1 MDGWLLTAFFGL
13 AVAQI
18 ALYQIPSKQAL
29 HGFWFL
35 GFFYFFLFAF
45 AQGVALFSR
54 LFSLPF
60 YEFPLFFLA
69 VFVLFRRTGKPFP
82 QFGKQVRLAPD
93 FYLFSAIWMGVIW
106 LSFILTVVGAVHEPP
121 LHGRWQEIYV
131 QSFFWSFFPALVLPV
146 LAGIRDRLALLDPP
160 KAFEGLPVFLIAS
173 AIFLLAILFFLSF
186 INSSSGR

>member
-1 MDGWLLTAFFGL
+1 MELSFLAAFFGL
-13 AVAQI
+13 AVSQA
-18 ALYQIPSKQAL
+18 ALYRIPTKQAL
-29 HGFWFL
+29 QNFWFL

-45 AQGVALFSR
+45 AQGIVIFSR
-54 LFSLPF
+54 LFSLSF
-60 YEFPLFFLA
+60 CEFPLFFLA
-69 VFVLFRRTGKPFP
+69 VFILFRRTGKPFP
-82 QFGKQVRLAPD
+82 QFGQQVRPAPD

-146 LAGIRDRLALLDPP
+146 LVGVKERLALLNPP

-173 AIFLLAILFFLSF
+173 AIFLLAIIFFLSF
-186 INSSSGR
+186 IN